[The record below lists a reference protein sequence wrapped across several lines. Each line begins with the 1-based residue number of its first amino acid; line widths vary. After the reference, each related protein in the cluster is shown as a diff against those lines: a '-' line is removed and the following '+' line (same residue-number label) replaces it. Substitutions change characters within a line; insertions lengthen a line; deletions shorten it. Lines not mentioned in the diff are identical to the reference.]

1 MRAKAFNL
9 KVIYYDP
16 YIEYG
21 RAKALGIFQVETL
34 EELLS
39 QSDIVSVHC
48 PLIHN
53 GISNVHLLNKE
64 TMKHLK
70 KDSFLIN
77 TARGPIIQEEALLEA
92 LQGKKNMIEKP

>member
-1 MRAKAFNL
+1 LRAKAFNL
-9 KVIYYDP
+9 KVLYYDP

-21 RAKALGIFQVETL
+21 RAKALGVFQVDSL
-34 EELLS
+34 EDLLS

-53 GISNVHLLNKE
+53 NKSNVHLLNKE

-70 KDSFLIN
+70 DGSYIIN

-92 LQGKKNMIEKP
+92 LRGKFST